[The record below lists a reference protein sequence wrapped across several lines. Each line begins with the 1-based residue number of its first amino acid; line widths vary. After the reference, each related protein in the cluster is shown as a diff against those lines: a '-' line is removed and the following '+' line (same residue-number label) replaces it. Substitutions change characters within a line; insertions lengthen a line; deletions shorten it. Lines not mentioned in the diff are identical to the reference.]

1 MNWIKADYEDKNFM
15 RSLWE
20 FTDAYFA
27 EIISDKSVLK
37 YFTSSEY
44 RNAVIKYVKKE
55 RIVMLAENTCGLSAI
70 CFYDAQDIEN
80 IFLMEF
86 CVAKNL
92 RGKGYG
98 KKLYFDFENY
108 LLRNHNGCK
117 NIALT
122 PTADGNRIFWSK
134 MGFKPTG
141 KISDNGEEI
150 YTKVIE

>member
-1 MNWIKADYEDKNFM
+1 MHWIKADYEDKNFM

-37 YFTSSEY
+37 YFTGSKY
-44 RNAVIKYVKKE
+44 RNAVIKYVKKK
-55 RIVMLAENTCGLSAI
+55 RIVMLAENTCGLNAI

-98 KKLYFDFENY
+98 KKLYFDLTLSAKIFRHAKFHKKNLRGKGYGKKLYFDFENY
-108 LLRNHNGCK
+108 L
-117 NIALT
+117 
-122 PTADGNRIFWSK
+122 P
-134 MGFKPTG
+134 
-141 KISDNGEEI
+141 
-150 YTKVIE
+150 